1 MQLFVHSQQ
10 THTLD
15 VQGTETIEDVK
26 VCTVVCVVS
35 VLCICAVYFVCLSC

>member
-15 VQGTETIEDVK
+15 VTGTETIEDVK
-26 VCTVVCVVS
+26 VCTVVM
-35 VLCICAVYFVCLSC
+35 CILLFDFEFLNSLQP